1 MGACLSRRIENILV
15 SFQYESFEYDALTFV
30 ILPESKLYLIHAK
43 KNVFKVMLIPS
54 IPNEFDWKFYKS
66 RSYNCSS

>member
-15 SFQYESFEYDALTFV
+15 SFQYESFEYNALTFV

-43 KNVFKVMLIPS
+43 KKCFQGNAYTL
-54 IPNEFDWKFYKS
+54 YT
-66 RSYNCSS
+66 